1 MMELYTQGRKS
12 NNMNQRKIKQIRNY
26 MDIPVGY
33 KRKYYR
39 DEKTGT
45 IHADQTRKEYQ
56 RLKKAAYKTP

>member
-1 MMELYTQGRKS
+1 
-12 NNMNQRKIKQIRNY
+12 MNQRKVKQIRNY

-39 DEKTGT
+39 DPKTGT